1 MEVRLADPCGF
12 CFGVKRAVD
21 GVYEQLKSGRPIYTY
36 GPVVHNETVVSDLES
51 RGVKVIP
58 DKESLEQMTLEADA
72 VVVIRAHG
80 IGRDVYKILEDKGCE
95 TADFTCPFVQRIHDI
110 VLKESREG
118 KYIVIV
124 GNPAHPE
131 IIGICGWCDGPYSV
145 IKTEEEARSLDIDG
159 EITVVAQTTFQHRKF
174 SQIVEIISKKGY
186 NANVVNTICSA
197 TKDRQDAAEVLSKT
211 ADAMIVIGG
220 SASSNTR
227 RLYETASE
235 NCSETICIQKPDDLI
250 NYKLPESVNLIGIT
264 AGASTPQ
271 NIIEEVQKY
280 VRGIDF

>member
-58 DKESLEQMTLEADA
+58 DKETLETMTLESDA
-72 VVVIRAHG
+72 CVVIRAHG
-80 IGRDVYKILEDKGCE
+80 IGRDVYDILKTKGCE

-131 IIGICGWCDGPYSV
+131 IIGICGWCDGPFSV
-145 IKTEEEARSLDIDG
+145 VKTEEDAEALDVKGD
-159 EITVVAQTTFQHRKF
+159 ITVVAQTTFQYRKF
-174 SQIVEIISKKGY
+174 SQIVEIINKKGY

-220 SASSNTR
+220 SESSNTR
-227 RLYETASE
+227 RLYEIASE
-235 NCSETICIQKPDDLI
+235 NCPNTVCIQKPDDLVTF
-250 NYKLPESVNLIGIT
+250 KLPESVNLIGIT